1 MIWVRKGIV
10 LLLSLLL
17 LVTLLGTASST
28 STNVTL
34 GKPDKVETYLV
45 QSKLYDHFVAYV
57 ADQAS
62 KDEGGDQTGS
72 VSLNDAVV
80 QAAAR
85 SAFPPQLIRQGTNT
99 FIDANYAW
107 LEGKTTIPQFRIDL
121 SAAKE
126 TFAQKVGRHVKTY
139 TAGLPVC
146 ATAEAAQQQVNID
159 PLSATCRP
167 QGVDPATVGALVTQ
181 RLSTTGDFLSD
192 PVITANA
199 INPKGNK
206 QGRPYYQR
214 FSKLPHV
221 YRVGTKLPYV
231 LGALSVLLALGIVFL
246 ALSRRRGLRRVGV
259 ILALAGV
266 LLIASK
272 FVSDYALKKAE
283 GQVFNTANVGQLQK
297 SLTDFAHRV
306 QASLVKI
313 DLWFGIAFLIL
324 ALIIFGVLLAARNK
338 DGKPK
343 GNPDGAVDAQKPP
356 KGQLPLLK
364 ARKRLAR
371 PFGDSVMPL
380 GAKPGGAPEPPKK
393 PSSAPLMPPD
403 KPQGEPPK
411 RRKPPRLI
419 Q

>member
-10 LLLSLLL
+10 LLLSLFL

-34 GKPDKVETYLV
+34 GKPDKVETYLAE
-45 QSKLYDHFVAYV
+45 SKLYDHFVAYV

-85 SAFPPQLIRQGTNT
+85 SSFPPQLVQQGVNQ

-146 ATAEAAQQQVNID
+146 ATAQAAQQQINID

-167 QGVDPATVGALVTQ
+167 QGVDPATVGAQVTQ

-206 QGRPYYQR
+206 QDRPYYQ
-214 FSKLPHV
+214 KLSQLPKA
-221 YRVGTKLPYV
+221 YRLGTKLPYI
-231 LGALSVLLALGIVFL
+231 LGALSVLLALGILFI
-246 ALSRRRGLRRVGV
+246 ALSKRRGLRRIGV
-259 ILALAGV
+259 VLALAGII
-266 LLIASK
+266 LIISK
-272 FVSDYALKKAE
+272 FASDYALKKAE
-283 GQVFNTANVGQLQK
+283 SHVFNTANVGQLQK
-297 SLTDFAHRV
+297 SLTDFAYRV

-313 DLWFGIAFLIL
+313 DLWFGIAFLLL
-324 ALIIFGVLLAARNK
+324 ALIIFGVLLATRKK

-343 GNPDGAVDAQKPP
+343 PSPDGTAGEQKP

-371 PFGDSVMPL
+371 PFGESIMPL
-380 GAKPGGAPEPPKK
+380 GAKPGGAPEPSKK
-393 PSSAPLMPPD
+393 PPSAPPLPTE
-403 KPQGEPPK
+403 KPK

>member
-10 LLLSLLL
+10 LLLSLFL
-17 LVTLLGTASST
+17 LVTLLGTALST
-28 STNVTL
+28 SANVTL
-34 GKPDKVETYLV
+34 GKPDKIETYLAK
-45 QSKLYDHFVAYV
+45 SKLYDHFVAYV

-62 KDEGGDQTGS
+62 KSEGGDQTGS

-85 SAFPPQLIRQGTNT
+85 SSFPPQLIQQGVNG

-139 TAGLPVC
+139 TASLPVC
-146 ATAEAAQQQVNID
+146 ATAAAAQQQINVD
-159 PLSATCRP
+159 PLSAACRP
-167 QGVDPATVGALVTQ
+167 QGVDPATVGAQVTK

-206 QGRPYYQR
+206 QDQPYYQ
-214 FSKLPHV
+214 KLSQLPKA
-221 YRVGTKLPYV
+221 YRLGTKLPYI
-231 LGALSVLLALGIVFL
+231 LSALSVLLALGIVFI
-246 ALSRRRGLRRVGV
+246 ALSRRRGLRRAGMVLVLAGV
-259 ILALAGV
+259 ILIV
-266 LLIASK
+266 SK

-283 GQVFNTANVGQLQK
+283 TQVFNTASVGQLQK
-297 SLTDFAHRV
+297 SLTDFAHQV

-313 DLWFGIAFLIL
+313 NLWFGIAFLLL
-324 ALIIFGVLLAARNK
+324 ALIIFGVLLATRNK
-338 DGKPK
+338 NGKPK
-343 GNPDGAVDAQKPP
+343 LSQDDAADGQKPS

-371 PFGDSVMPL
+371 PFGDSIMPL

-393 PSSAPLMPPD
+393 PSSAPLMPTD
-403 KPQGEPPK
+403 KPK

>member
-10 LLLSLLL
+10 LLLSLFL

-34 GKPDKVETYLV
+34 GKPDKIETYLA

-62 KDEGGDQTGS
+62 KSEGGDQTGS

-85 SAFPPQLIRQGTNT
+85 SSFPPQLIQQGVNT

-107 LEGKTTIPQFRIDL
+107 LEGKTTVPQFRIDL
-121 SAAKE
+121 STAKE

-139 TAGLPVC
+139 TASLPVC
-146 ATAEAAQQQVNID
+146 ATAEAAQQQINVD

-167 QGVDPATVGALVTQ
+167 QGVDPAAVGAQVTK

-192 PVITANA
+192 PIITANA

-206 QGRPYYQR
+206 QAKPYYQ
-214 FSKLPHV
+214 KLSQLPKA
-221 YRVGTKLPYV
+221 YRLGTKLPYV

-259 ILALAGV
+259 VLALAGV
-266 LLIASK
+266 ILIVSK

-283 GQVFNTANVGQLQK
+283 GQVFNTTNVGQLQK

-313 DLWFGIAFLIL
+313 DLWFGAAFLLL
-324 ALIIFGVLLAARNK
+324 ALIIFCVLLATRDK
-338 DGKPK
+338 TGKPK
-343 GNPDGAVDAQKPP
+343 QNLEGATDEQKP

-371 PFGDSVMPL
+371 PFGDNSIMPL

-393 PSSAPLMPPD
+393 PSSAPLIPPAPEG
-403 KPQGEPPK
+403 KPK